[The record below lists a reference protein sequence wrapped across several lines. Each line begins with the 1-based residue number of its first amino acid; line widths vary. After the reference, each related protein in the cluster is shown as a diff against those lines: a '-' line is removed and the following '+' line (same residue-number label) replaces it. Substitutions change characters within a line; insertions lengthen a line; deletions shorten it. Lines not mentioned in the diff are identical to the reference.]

1 MFKTQESPWATER
14 VFHCKVFN
22 RPKCNL
28 TNFFFTIMMASR
40 DTRDCKSLRQ
50 LASATNNF
58 VCFGRTKMCCGTAQ
72 RGQAEATTCF
82 VCTDNLCRYV
92 KLFAKWSCCG
102 GKSHKLEGGW
112 ICAGYLKDKILI
124 AEVKTFANKFSMSQT
139 VIYRWLAVFLL
150 TRRAYIFITKAL
162 VHSKDRGM
170 RRLNAFR
177 SLR

>member
-1 MFKTQESPWATER
+1 M
-14 VFHCKVFN
+14 FHCKVFN

-28 TNFFFTIMMASR
+28 TNFFFFTMASR
-40 DTRDCKSLRQ
+40 DTRACKSLRQ

-58 VCFGRTKMCCGTAQ
+58 VCFGRTKICGGTAQ
-72 RGQAEATTCF
+72 RRQAEATIRF
-82 VCTDNLCRYV
+82 VCTDNLCRHV
-92 KLFAKWSCCG
+92 KLFALAKWSCCG
-102 GKSHKLEGGW
+102 DKSHKQEGGW
-112 ICAGYLKDKILI
+112 ICASYLKDKILI

-139 VIYRWLAVFLL
+139 VVYRWLAVFLL